1 VQDPPARPP
10 RHPDALP
17 PDTLPP
23 VDAPLVPGGGPAAL
37 LWFDRRATAWLGC
50 ALGAAVALPSGSALL
65 IAAAAADSL
74 LLFALAFVLMGGG
87 VALGVVAVRRR
98 HTERHDGVL
107 DDATVYATGTAVDL
121 AISGRDDL
129 GVSGAVRRDGRVVA
143 TIRTG
148 AREDLVLE
156 VGSATLRLEERAGR
170 VLGLRAVDPT
180 GREHLR
186 ADGHR
191 AGDLVDWV
199 VAVPGGELLLRQHLG
214 TVPSRRTLLDVWGRA
229 WATTDDIDLRRWTAQ
244 LPTDLDDAGVA
255 FALVLLVH
263 VDGLGV
269 EHCAGHGPGPE
280 AWSPVRG
287 VAVRA
292 APPRWTDD

>member
-1 VQDPPARPP
+1 VHDPPARPP
-10 RHPDALP
+10 RHPDAPP
-17 PDTLPP
+17 PDALPP

-37 LWFDRRATAWLGC
+37 PWFDRRATVALWC
-50 ALGAAVALPSGSALL
+50 ALGAVACVVGGYALL
-65 IAAAAADSL
+65 LAAMAAASP
-74 LLFALAFVLMGGG
+74 LLFVLASGLVAGG

-98 HTERHDGVL
+98 RTERHDRVL

-121 AISGRDDL
+121 EISGRDDL
-129 GVSGAVRRDGRVVA
+129 GVRGEVRRDGRVVA
-143 TIRTG
+143 TMRTG
-148 AREDLVLE
+148 TREDLVLE
-156 VGSATLRLEERAGR
+156 VGPATLRVEERAGR

-186 ADGHR
+186 AEGHR

-199 VAVPGGELLLRQHLG
+199 VAVPAGVLLLRQHLG
-214 TVPSRRTLLDVWGRA
+214 TVPSRRTFLDVWGRA
-229 WATTDDIDLRRWTAQ
+229 WATTDDLDLRRWSAQ

-269 EHCAGHGPGPE
+269 EHCAGHGLGPE
-280 AWSPVRG
+280 SWNPVRG
-287 VAVRA
+287 GSVRA
-292 APPRWTDD
+292 VLPRWTDD

>member
-1 VQDPPARPP
+1 MHDPPARPP
-10 RHPDALP
+10 RHPDAPP
-17 PDTLPP
+17 PDALPP

-37 LWFDRRATAWLGC
+37 PWFDRRATVALWC
-50 ALGAAVALPSGSALL
+50 ALGAVACVVGGYALL
-65 IAAAAADSL
+65 LAAMAAASP
-74 LLFALAFVLMGGG
+74 LLFVLASGLVAGG

-98 HTERHDGVL
+98 RTERHDRVL

-121 AISGRDDL
+121 EISGRDDL
-129 GVSGAVRRDGRVVA
+129 GVRGEVRRDGRVVA
-143 TIRTG
+143 TMRTG
-148 AREDLVLE
+148 TREDLVLE
-156 VGSATLRLEERAGR
+156 VGPATLRVEERAGR

-186 ADGHR
+186 AEGHR

-199 VAVPGGELLLRQHLG
+199 VAVPAGVLLLRQHLG
-214 TVPSRRTLLDVWGRA
+214 TVPSRRTFLDVWGRA
-229 WATTDDIDLRRWTAQ
+229 WAITDDLDLRRWSAQ

-269 EHCAGHGPGPE
+269 EHCAGHGLGPE
-280 AWSPVRG
+280 SWNPVRG
-287 VAVRA
+287 GSVRA
-292 APPRWTDD
+292 VLPRWTDD